1 MFRLLFISGIVD
13 RITVGQLHVGTVL
26 IFYGGIVIGLFLK
39 VITNSFGGES
49 EASVRDFRS
58 GLSGLRPI
66 VHCPAHDRIDN
77 DVFLRRPGTEETFT
91 EPGPV
96 SRFGILFVEF
106 ERIPGTVQVFAA
118 GVSLVRFFVFV
129 DPGIEVFVFY
139 KVQND
144 CKGTVE

>member
-58 GLSGLRPI
+58 GLSGLRQS
-66 VHCPAHDRIDN
+66 
-77 DVFLRRPGTEETFT
+77 F
-91 EPGPV
+91 
-96 SRFGILFVEF
+96 
-106 ERIPGTVQVFAA
+106 TVQPMTELTTMYF
-118 GVSLVRFFVFV
+118 
-129 DPGIEVFVFY
+129 
-139 KVQND
+139 
-144 CKGTVE
+144 